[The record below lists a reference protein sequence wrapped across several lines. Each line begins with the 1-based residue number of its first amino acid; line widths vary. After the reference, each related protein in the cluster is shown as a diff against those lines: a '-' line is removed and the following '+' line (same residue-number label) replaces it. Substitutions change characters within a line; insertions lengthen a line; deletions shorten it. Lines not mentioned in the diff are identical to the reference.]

1 MEDGKSKLTVI
12 YPKPET
18 EEQFQ
23 AMLKSGM
30 KEGWNSSLNKLAES
44 LKQ

>member
-1 MEDGKSKLTVI
+1 M

-18 EEQFQ
+18 EAQLQ

-30 KEGWNSSLNKLAES
+30 KEGWNSSLDKLAKA
-44 LKQ
+44 LVQ